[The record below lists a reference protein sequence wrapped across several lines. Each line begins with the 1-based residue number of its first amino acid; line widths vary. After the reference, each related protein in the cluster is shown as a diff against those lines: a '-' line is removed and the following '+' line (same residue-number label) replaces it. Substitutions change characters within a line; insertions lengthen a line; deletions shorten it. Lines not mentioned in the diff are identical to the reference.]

1 MAGLRKERIDLRVTE
16 EQKALIEQAA
26 LIKQKTATSFIMEA
40 AFVRAQ
46 QVIRQ
51 YSDVYLTNTDWRLIR
66 QALEGSKQGSSVRKI
81 LNRKAYPTIDR
92 QL

>member
-1 MAGLRKERIDLRVTE
+1 MARLRKERIGLRVTE

-26 LIKQKTATSFIMEA
+26 LIKQKTVSSFIMEA

-46 QVIRQ
+46 KVIRQ
-51 YSDVYLTNTDWRLIR
+51 YSDVYLTNTDWRLLR
-66 QALEGSKQGSSVRKI
+66 QALEGTRPGPSVRKI
-81 LNRKAYPTIDR
+81 LNRKAYPAIDR

>member
-26 LIKQKTATSFIMEA
+26 LIKRKTVSSFIMEA

-46 QVIRQ
+46 KVMIGD
-51 YSDVYLTNTDWRLIR
+51 YCARL
-66 QALEGSKQGSSVRKI
+66 
-81 LNRKAYPTIDR
+81 
-92 QL
+92 